1 MNKKFLFV
9 AALAVAAF
17 VQAVE
22 LTPEEYQDFKF
33 YQAMQ
38 WKQRL
43 ADEKNSSTAV
53 KWHGAIVST
62 VTDLEKMVTVYT
74 YEDGWTLEVKAS
86 PIRPSPKTPEEIK
99 AARARKKAELA
110 KRVPLAAAENLVA
123 REFDPVEEKTVDVVV
138 TPQSVEDTAS
148 K

>member
-1 MNKKFLFV
+1 MTKKFLFV
-9 AALAVAAF
+9 AALAVAF
-17 VQAVE
+17 VSQAVE

-62 VTDLEKMVTVYT
+62 VTDVEKMVTVYT

-86 PIRPSPKTPEEIK
+86 PVKRSALTPEQLK
-99 AARARKKAELA
+99 AARERKKAELA
-110 KRVPLAAAENLVA
+110 KRIPLEAAENIVK
-123 REFDPVEEKTVDVVV
+123 RDEPVEEKTVDVVF
-138 TPQSVEDTAS
+138 TPQR
-148 K
+148 

>member
-1 MNKKFLFV
+1 MKQILLF

-17 VQAVE
+17 AQAVE

-62 VTDLEKMVTVYT
+62 VTDVEKMVTVYT

-86 PIRPSPKTPEEIK
+86 PVKRSALTPEQIK
-99 AARARKKAELA
+99 AAKERKKAELA
-110 KRVPLAAAENLVA
+110 KRIPLEAAENIVNRDA
-123 REFDPVEEKTVDVVV
+123 PVETNEVFEVV
-138 TPQSVEDTAS
+138 TPQR
-148 K
+148 